1 MTTLSSSKAVDG
13 RDPLFFVWAAVAT
26 FIATSIAVRS
36 WFLGDRVVIGVAAGA
51 FVISVVRRLVSP
63 SPSIDL
69 VLGGLDSLAWAS
81 AAVTC
86 LVLLFSGWRKR
97 TAWDWTL
104 DWGRASRSRP
114 LWIVAP
120 TVASRA
126 ATTIGAVVTRRGRG
140 RGRASC

>member
-1 MTTLSSSKAVDG
+1 MTSQRPSVLTNRTALVCALAFCVYQALPRSMTTLSSFKAVND
-13 RDPLFFVWAAVAT
+13 RDPLFFVWAAIAT

-36 WFLGDRVVIGVAAGA
+36 WFLGDRVVFGVAAGA

-86 LVLLFSGWRKR
+86 LVLVLSGWRKR
-97 TAWDWTL
+97 TA
-104 DWGRASRSRP
+104 
-114 LWIVAP
+114 
-120 TVASRA
+120 
-126 ATTIGAVVTRRGRG
+126 
-140 RGRASC
+140 